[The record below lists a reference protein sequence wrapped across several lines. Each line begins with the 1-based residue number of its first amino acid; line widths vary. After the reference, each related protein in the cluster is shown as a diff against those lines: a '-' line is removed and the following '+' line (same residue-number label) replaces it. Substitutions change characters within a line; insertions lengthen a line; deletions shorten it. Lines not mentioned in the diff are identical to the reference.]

1 MKLANVSEGKRIRLS
16 RSTNTKSVNKNVTN
30 TKQGSSKR
38 KKTKQETS
46 GNNKKRKCLFP
57 EVPDPKDIPSTST
70 GITRNEDFDISIG
83 NISSDSS
90 EFE

>member
-1 MKLANVSEGKRIRLS
+1 MKIANVSEGKRIRLS
-16 RSTNTKSVNKNVTN
+16 RSTNTKSVNQNVT
-30 TKQGSSKR
+30 KQSSKR

-46 GNNKKRKCLFP
+46 GTNKKRKCLFP
-57 EVPDPKDIPSTST
+57 EVLDPRDIPSTST
-70 GITRNEDFDISIG
+70 GITRNEDCDISIG